1 MRKQKS
7 AKGVSEI
14 LINNCVFTNAKLQWD
29 VRSWWYI
36 WDGKALEVDKG
47 WVIWR
52 FRQILLLD
60 FM

>member
-14 LINNCVFTNAKLQWD
+14 LIIINNCVFTNAKLQWD

-36 WDGKALEVDKG
+36 WDGKALEV
-47 WVIWR
+47 
-52 FRQILLLD
+52 
-60 FM
+60 